1 MTTFKQF
8 KYGAIYKYGVVQI
21 ENIQVKNRK
30 SILHANSIFGFG
42 SGSRPVNF
50 AAVEAFATPVRE
62 PGSQLLAKSIKCRAQ
77 LLKRNKEAPCA
88 AVIVRG
94 TSVQV

>member
-1 MTTFKQF
+1 MTTFKYF
-8 KYGAIYKYGVVQI
+8 KYGVIYEYGVIHV

-42 SGSRPVNF
+42 SGIRPLNF
-50 AAVEAFATPVRE
+50 AAVEVFATPVAE